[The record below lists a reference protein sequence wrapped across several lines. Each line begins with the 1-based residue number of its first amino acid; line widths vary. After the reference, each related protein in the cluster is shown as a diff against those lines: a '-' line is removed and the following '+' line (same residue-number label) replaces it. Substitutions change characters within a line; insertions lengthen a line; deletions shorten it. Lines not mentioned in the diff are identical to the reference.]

1 MSYTPYTP
9 KKRSGIIQNNLKLIA
24 IILTSISGV
33 FLYIQYVTQNEFM
46 FHLAAIPLEVL
57 AVLFIA
63 QRFIENVRNQEK
75 RRRLMYIKSY
85 LFRAELSDLYIMNF
99 LALETPVITM
109 AQLKH
114 STLEELKQIRE
125 SVTNV
130 KYKSLEAI
138 ESVVE
143 EYVNAQHV
151 WRDLM
156 ERAITYDF
164 EDVFQDMI
172 ELLHFV
178 HDVKVFRD
186 KNQGKLFGSE
196 VSENEGIQ
204 LKVEKVLGDG
214 IRSFLDYAIEL
225 KDNQPKMYLNMMSDY
240 ELAWNEVTMI
250 P

>member
-1 MSYTPYTP
+1 M
-9 KKRSGIIQNNLKLIA
+9 RQANLKLFA
-24 IILTSISGV
+24 IILGSLSGV
-33 FLYIQYVTQNEFM
+33 FLYIQYVTHNEFM
-46 FHLAAIPLEVL
+46 FHLAAIPIEVL
-57 AVLFIA
+57 TVLFIA
-63 QRFIENVRNQEK
+63 QRFFENVQNQEK

-85 LFRAELSDLYIMNF
+85 LFRAELSDLYIMDF

-109 AQLKH
+109 ARMKH

-125 SVTNV
+125 SAVNV
-130 KYKSLEAI
+130 KYKSLEAL
-138 ESVVE
+138 ESVVD

-151 WRDLM
+151 WHDLM

-164 EDVFQDMI
+164 EDVFQNMI

-196 VSENEGIQ
+196 ASENEMIR
-204 LKVEKVLGDG
+204 LKVENVLGDG

-225 KDNQPKMYLNMMSDY
+225 KEKQPKMYLNMMTDY
-240 ELAWNEVTMI
+240 ELAWNEATLI

>member
-1 MSYTPYTP
+1 MRPV
-9 KKRSGIIQNNLKLIA
+9 NLKLFA
-24 IILTSISGV
+24 IILASLSGV
-33 FLYIQYVTQNEFM
+33 FLYIQHVTHNEFM
-46 FHLAAIPLEVL
+46 FHLAAIPIEVL
-57 AVLFIA
+57 TVLFIA
-63 QRFIENVRNQEK
+63 QRFFENVQNQEK

-85 LFRAELSDLYIMNF
+85 LFRAELSDLYIMDF

-109 AQLKH
+109 AQMKH

-125 SVTNV
+125 SATNI
-130 KYKSLEAI
+130 KYQSLEAM
-138 ESVVE
+138 ESVVD

-151 WRDLM
+151 WHDLM

-164 EDVFQDMI
+164 EDVFQNMI

-196 VSENEGIQ
+196 ANENEMIR

-225 KDNQPKMYLNMMSDY
+225 KEKQPKMYLNMMTDY
-240 ELAWNEVTMI
+240 ELAWNEVTLI

>member
-1 MSYTPYTP
+1 MRPV
-9 KKRSGIIQNNLKLIA
+9 NLKIFA
-24 IILTSISGV
+24 IILASLSGV
-33 FLYIQYVTQNEFM
+33 FLYIQYVTHNEFM
-46 FHLAAIPLEVL
+46 FHLAAIPIEVL
-57 AVLFIA
+57 TVLFIA
-63 QRFIENVRNQEK
+63 QRFFENVQNQEK

-85 LFRAELSDLYIMNF
+85 LFRAELSDLYIMDF

-109 AQLKH
+109 AQMKH

-125 SVTNV
+125 SATNV
-130 KYKSLEAI
+130 KYQSLEAM
-138 ESVVE
+138 ESVVD

-151 WRDLM
+151 WHDLM

-164 EDVFQDMI
+164 EDVFQNMI

-196 VSENEGIQ
+196 TSENEMMR
-204 LKVEKVLGDG
+204 LKVENVLGDG

-225 KDNQPKMYLNMMSDY
+225 KEKQPKMYLNMMTDY
-240 ELAWNEVTMI
+240 ELAWNEATLI

>member
-1 MSYTPYTP
+1 MRP
-9 KKRSGIIQNNLKLIA
+9 NNLKIFA
-24 IILTSISGV
+24 IILASLSGV

-46 FHLAAIPLEVL
+46 FHLAAIPIEVL
-57 AVLFIA
+57 TVLFIA
-63 QRFIENVRNQEK
+63 QRFFENVQNQEK

-85 LFRAELSDLYIMNF
+85 LFRAELSDLYIMDF

-109 AQLKH
+109 TQMKH

-125 SVTNV
+125 SATTV

-138 ESVVE
+138 ECVVD

-151 WRDLM
+151 WHDLM

-164 EDVFQDMI
+164 EDVFQNMI

-178 HDVKVFRD
+178 HDVKVYRD
-186 KNQGKLFGSE
+186 KNQGKLFGPE
-196 VSENEGIQ
+196 ASENEMMR
-204 LKVEKVLGDG
+204 LKVEKILGDG

-225 KDNQPKMYLNMMSDY
+225 KEKQPKMYLNMMTDY
-240 ELAWNEVTMI
+240 ELAWNEATMI

>member
-1 MSYTPYTP
+1 M
-9 KKRSGIIQNNLKLIA
+9 RQANLKLFA
-24 IILTSISGV
+24 IILGSLSGV
-33 FLYIQYVTQNEFM
+33 FLYIQYVTHNEFM
-46 FHLAAIPLEVL
+46 FHLAAIPIEVL
-57 AVLFIA
+57 TVLFIA
-63 QRFIENVRNQEK
+63 QRFFENVQNQEK

-85 LFRAELSDLYIMNF
+85 LFRAELSDLYIMDF

-109 AQLKH
+109 AQMKH

-125 SVTNV
+125 SAANV
-130 KYKSLEAI
+130 KYKSLEAM
-138 ESVVE
+138 ESVVD

-151 WRDLM
+151 WHDLM

-164 EDVFQDMI
+164 EDVFQNMI

-186 KNQGKLFGSE
+186 KNQGKLFGPE
-196 VSENEGIQ
+196 ASENEMIR

-225 KDNQPKMYLNMMSDY
+225 KEKQSKMYLNMMTDY
-240 ELAWNEVTMI
+240 ELAWNEATLI